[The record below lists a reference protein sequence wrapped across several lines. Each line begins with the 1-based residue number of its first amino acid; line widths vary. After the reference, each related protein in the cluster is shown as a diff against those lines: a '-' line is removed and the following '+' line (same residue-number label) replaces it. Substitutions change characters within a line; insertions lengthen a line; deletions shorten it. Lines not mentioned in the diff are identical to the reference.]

1 MPYITKK
8 QLRKILKEE
17 IKKYHDLIVNLGTER
32 MRKKDA
38 VFPEY

>member
-1 MPYITKK
+1 MPYLSKK
-8 QLRKILKEE
+8 LFRKIFRQEFKR
-17 IKKYHDLIVNLGTER
+17 YHDLIVNLGTER